1 MGGVTFRAARFGG
14 RSAPLLRSSSGVVGW
29 NTVNS
34 IALGFRSNDRAGP
47 PPFGRQAGVPT
58 PALKHPYCTHSRQY
72 MSETGGR
79 VGLGQQ
85 STARRATQHA
95 EAERRRDLCDVVPT
109 SPVHTLFLAQ
119 SLIRRATQNGSH
131 CDTARRSLETTRPLR
146 RRPYFPCSHTFSR
159 PVTVQAGD
167 TERLTLFPPPEITLS
182 RGPVG
187 LLGLSPNRRTPCGR
201 CRVPRQRSYVAPRR
215 LRN

>member
-1 MGGVTFRAARFGG
+1 MASTRSHPSLHQKATGVHRC
-14 RSAPLLRSSSGVVGW
+14 SVHPVVGW

-95 EAERRRDLCDVVPT
+95 EVERRRDLCDGAPT
-109 SPVHTLFLAQ
+109 SPVHT
-119 SLIRRATQNGSH
+119 
-131 CDTARRSLETTRPLR
+131 
-146 RRPYFPCSHTFSR
+146 TFAR

-167 TERLTLFPPPEITLS
+167 PERLSLFPPPEITLS
-182 RGPVG
+182 RDPVG
-187 LLGLSPNRRTPCGR
+187 LFGLSPNRRTPCGR
-201 CRVPRQRSYVAPRR
+201 CRVPRQRS
-215 LRN
+215 

>member
-1 MGGVTFRAARFGG
+1 MSLRFCDRTMGGVTFRAARFGG

-47 PPFGRQAGVPT
+47 PPFGRQGGVPT

-119 SLIRRATQNGSH
+119 SLFRRATQNGS
-131 CDTARRSLETTRPLR
+131 L
-146 RRPYFPCSHTFSR
+146 FPPSEITFSR
-159 PVTVQAGD
+159 D
-167 TERLTLFPPPEITLS
+167 
-182 RGPVG
+182 PVG
-187 LLGLSPNRRTPCGR
+187 LFGLSPNRRTPCGR
-201 CRVPRQRSYVAPRR
+201 CRVPRQRS
-215 LRN
+215 